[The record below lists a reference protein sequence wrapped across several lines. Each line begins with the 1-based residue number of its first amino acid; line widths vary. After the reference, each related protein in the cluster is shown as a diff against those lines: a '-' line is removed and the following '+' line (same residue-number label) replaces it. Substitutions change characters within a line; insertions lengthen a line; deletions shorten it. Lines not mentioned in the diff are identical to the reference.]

1 MRHEMAATAQDLPF
15 RAFERETAD
24 STRIDAVLAEA
35 SMLSLPAAVA
45 LLCDSDAF
53 DDWPDATPESGERF
67 LAAVRTTLSRAFGA
81 RDPRRSPRRTRRCS
95 SSTTCTW
102 PTAPIRARVTSS
114 IRC

>member
-53 DDWPDATPESGERF
+53 DEWPDATPESGERF
-67 LAAVRTTLSRAFGA
+67 LAAVRATLSRA
-81 RDPRRSPRRTRRCS
+81 PRAPRP
-95 SSTTCTW
+95 
-102 PTAPIRARVTSS
+102 PTPPHA
-114 IRC
+114 

>member
-1 MRHEMAATAQDLPF
+1 MAATAQDLPF

-53 DDWPDATPESGERF
+53 DEWPDATPESGERF
-67 LAAVRTTLSRAFGA
+67 LAAVRATLSRG
-81 RDPRRSPRRTRRCS
+81 S
-95 SSTTCTW
+95 
-102 PTAPIRARVTSS
+102 
-114 IRC
+114 

>member
-1 MRHEMAATAQDLPF
+1 MAATAQDLPF

-35 SMLSLPAAVA
+35 SMLNLPAAVA

-67 LAAVRTTLSRAFGA
+67 LAAVRTTLSGGGGGGGGKERKKKKKKNRPPPPPKQKKSG
-81 RDPRRSPRRTRRCS
+81 
-95 SSTTCTW
+95 
-102 PTAPIRARVTSS
+102 
-114 IRC
+114 